1 MSRRPVPYD
10 ADAEASLLGAMLL
23 SRSAIDSVCETVLAG
38 DFYTS
43 AHQAV
48 YAAIVSM
55 RSKGIPV
62 DPVTV
67 AAELTNE
74 GLLEQAGGPSA
85 LITLQA
91 CTPATSS
98 AAKYGQIILE
108 LSTLRKM
115 INAGN
120 EIAELG
126 YSRPGDVSAAV
137 ESARVMLA
145 DVENA
150 SIPTEPDDWAVEEF
164 VNRPRES
171 VGQWVIHG
179 LLRRCHKM
187 LMVGGE
193 GGSKSSIG
201 RFVTVCAAY
210 GVQPWRHERIKPMR
224 TLIVDAENP
233 ADALFDSFVPIL
245 KQAQAHSGIDVA
257 EITNR
262 LWWKPEG
269 INLRNRADVA
279 RLENVIRARRPD
291 VVFAGPLYAMY
302 ENDSKDFG
310 WETAAKQVQR
320 ALKTLMV
327 RYNFGLI
334 IEDHAPNDREGGMRP
349 YGSSLWRRWPDIG
362 LRLEP
367 IALPGDDKHFYEDR
381 FAINHWRGKRVE
393 VDWPRFAIRGNSVGS
408 KWYFDGHWGDKMPP
422 EWTGG
427 QSTPHA
433 HPQQPRRYRADTD
446 EEF

>member
-1 MSRRPVPYD
+1 M
-10 ADAEASLLGAMLL
+10 L
-23 SRSAIDSVCETVLAG
+23 SRSAVDAVCETVLAS
-38 DFYTS
+38 DFYKP
-43 AHQAV
+43 AHQCV

-67 AAELTNE
+67 AAELSSE
-74 GLLEQAGGPSA
+74 GMLELAGGPSA
-85 LITLQA
+85 LIQLQA

-120 EIAELG
+120 EIAELA
-126 YSRPGDVSAAV
+126 YSRPGDVVAAV
-137 ESARVMLA
+137 ESARLMLA

-150 SIPTEPDDWAVEEF
+150 SIPTEPDDWAIEEF

-171 VGQWVIHG
+171 VGEWVIHG
-179 LLRRCHKM
+179 LLRRRHKT
-187 LMVGGE
+187 LLVAPE
-193 GGSKSSIG
+193 GTGKSSLG
-201 RFVTVCAAY
+201 KFVVVCAAY
-210 GVQPWRHERIKPMR
+210 GIQPWRHDRIKPVR
-224 TLIVDAENP
+224 ALVCDFENP
-233 ADALFDSFVPIL
+233 EDALYDAFVPIL
-245 KQAQAHSGIDVA
+245 RQAQSHSGIDVA

-291 VVFAGPLYAMY
+291 VVFVGPLYAMY
-302 ENDSKDFG
+302 ETDSKDFG
-310 WETAAKQVQR
+310 WETAARQVQKS
-320 ALKTLMV
+320 LKTLMV

-334 IEDHAPNDREGGMRP
+334 IEDHAPQDSGGQRSIRP
-349 YGSSLWRRWPDIG
+349 YGSTMWRRWPDIG
-362 LRLEP
+362 LGLELIP
-367 IALPGDDKHFYEDR
+367 LPDDKDHHYDDR
-381 FAINHWRGKRVE
+381 FAVTHWRGQRVQT
-393 VDWPRFAIRGNSVGS
+393 DWPRHIIRGGSIGS
-408 KWYFDGHWGDKMPP
+408 KWYFEGYWGDRGLPKWGDEP
-422 EWTGG
+422 ERPSRGY
-427 QSTPHA
+427 
-433 HPQQPRRYRADTD
+433 RRDTE

>member
-1 MSRRPVPYD
+1 MSRRTVPYD

-23 SRSAIDSVCETVLAG
+23 SRSAIDAVCETVLAG
-38 DFYTS
+38 DFYKP
-43 AHQAV
+43 AHQSI

-67 AAELTNE
+67 AAELSSE
-74 GLLEQAGGPSA
+74 GMLESAGGPSA
-85 LITLQA
+85 LIQLQA

-126 YSRPGDVSAAV
+126 YSRPGDVAGAIETS
-137 ESARVMLA
+137 RLLLA
-145 DVENA
+145 DIENA
-150 SIPTEPDDWAVEEF
+150 AIPTEPDDWAIEEF
-164 VNRPRES
+164 VNRPREH
-171 VGQWVIHG
+171 VGEWVIHG
-179 LLRRCHKM
+179 LLRRRHKL

-201 RFVTVCAAY
+201 RFVTICAAY
-210 GVQPWRHERIKPMR
+210 GIQPWRHDRIKPVR
-224 TLIVDAENP
+224 SLIVDAENP
-233 ADALFDSFVPIL
+233 EDALFDSFVPIL
-245 KQAQAHSGIDVA
+245 KQAQAHSDVDIA
-257 EITNR
+257 DITNR

-269 INLRNRADVA
+269 LNLRNRAEA
-279 RLENVIRARRPD
+279 SRLENVIQARRPD
-291 VVFAGPLYAMY
+291 VVFMGPLYAMY
-302 ENDSKDFG
+302 DNDSKDFG

-320 ALKTLMV
+320 ALKLLMV

-334 IEDHAPNDREGGMRP
+334 IEDHAPNDRDGGMRP
-349 YGSSLWRRWPDIG
+349 YGSSMWRRWPDIG

-367 IALPGDDKHFYEDR
+367 IPLPGDEKHFYEDR
-381 FAINHWRGKRVE
+381 FAITHWRGRRVE
-393 VDWPRFAIRGNSVGS
+393 VDWPSHAIRGRSVDS
-408 KWYFDGHWGDKMPP
+408 KWYFDGYWVNKGLPKWGDEP
-422 EWTGG
+422 ERPSRGY
-427 QSTPHA
+427 
-433 HPQQPRRYRADTD
+433 RRDTE